1 MTKRIYIL
9 LFLVFGFLM
18 MSSEA
23 MACSQK
29 VEMSCCKTK
38 SATSSTDKKCCK
50 KQSSSSKDS
59 SKKCNGACKDLSCG
73 SSSLV
78 LGLTNAIDIDFK
90 MVTFGFST
98 KSTPNYYTKVF
109 ISNDFSAIWLPPKI
123 S

>member
-18 MSSEA
+18 TPSEA

-29 VEMSCCKTK
+29 VEMSCCKKK

-50 KQSSSSKDS
+50 KQSTSSKDS

-78 LGLTNAIDIDFK
+78 LGLTNTVDLDFK
-90 MVTFGFST
+90 SVVFGFSI
-98 KSTPNYYTKVF
+98 KQTPHFYTKVF